1 MTEMGRWTPAA
12 FRQSGSDEVFDLNG
26 EDQRAD
32 TLFEE
37 WHGHLTGPHRGRF
50 LCATADCQAP
60 DAPVYFR

>member
-1 MTEMGRWTPAA
+1 M
-12 FRQSGSDEVFDLNG
+12 FDLNG